1 MIMKTRFNF
10 LTILAAAVF
19 LVGCIDDGESQDTV
33 DPESSASSSS
43 SLIVLESSSSTKIL
57 SSSSKDPESSASSK
71 SSSSE
76 LVESSSSAYEDPYFS
91 SGIFCWTEECDA
103 ESSSSSGTP
112 VKVSS
117 SSIASSSSI
126 PTSSA
131 TVSSS
136 STGTGTI
143 VTGTKLVDLRNNEE
157 YALVTTGGH
166 LWMAEN
172 LRYSPAGATGIY
184 AYANDISYV
193 STYGYL
199 YTYTAAQTACPVGW
213 HLPTREEV
221 TSGIADTKTFP
232 LLYAGRMSGS
242 DFSYIDD
249 MGFMWSSATF
259 ESTDKDHCS
268 VANCGMILVQKNPNY
283 DLNADS
289 LQFFQRDEQAKGF
302 SVRCVQD

>member
-1 MIMKTRFNF
+1 MKTRFNF
-10 LTILAAAVF
+10 LTILTAAFF

-33 DPESSASSSS
+33 DPESSTSSSS
-43 SLIVLESSSSTKIL
+43 SMIVLESSSSSAKIF
-57 SSSSKDPESSASSK
+57 SSSSKNPESSASSK
-71 SSSSE
+71 SSSSKV
-76 LVESSSSAYEDPYFS
+76 VESSSSAYEDPYFS

-136 STGTGTI
+136 SAGTI

-157 YALVTTGGH
+157 YTLVTTGGH

-172 LRYSPAGATGIY
+172 LRYSPTGAAGIY

-221 TSGIADTKTFP
+221 TSGIADAETFP

-283 DLNADS
+283 AQKADS